1 MEMKCF
7 GDCFRGRS
15 VLLTGHTGFKG
26 SWLTLLLQA
35 LGARVTGI
43 ALPPEV
49 SPSHWELLGLDI
61 EEHRLDI
68 RDADALHRAV
78 VEARPEVVFHL
89 AAQSLVRRSY
99 REPLE
104 TWSTNVTGTAN
115 LLDACRRIPTVRVI
129 VVVTTDKC
137 YENREW
143 PWGYREI
150 DPLGGRDPYSASK
163 AAAELVAS
171 SYRASFFQGEGA
183 ALVATAR
190 AGNVIGGGDWSEDR
204 LIPDLVKGLR
214 EGKPAPIRFPNSTRP
229 WQHVLD
235 PLSGYLRLS
244 QLLLHGSRAL
254 ADAWNF
260 GPDPEGNRT
269 VREMLGRLQHHWPAL
284 SWRIDQDP
292 QAHESSLLYI
302 DASKAR
308 KDLGWRP
315 VYSFEDSVRLTADWY
330 RKFQETGTV
339 ASQRQVE
346 EYLSAAADAGVSW
359 CAG

>member
-1 MEMKCF
+1 MKCF
-7 GDCFRGRS
+7 GDCFCGRS

-43 ALPPEV
+43 ALPPE
-49 SPSHWELLGLDI
+49 SRPSHWELLGLDI

-68 RDADALHRAV
+68 RDAGAVHRAV
-78 VEARPEVVFHL
+78 AAARPEVVFHL

-104 TWSTNVTGTAN
+104 TWSTNVSGTAN
-115 LLDACRRIPTVRVI
+115 LLEACRGVSTVRAI
-129 VVVTTDKC
+129 VVVTTDKV
-137 YENREW
+137 YESQEW
-143 PWGYREI
+143 PWGYRET
-150 DPLGGRDPYSASK
+150 DRLGGRDPYSASK
-163 AAAELVAS
+163 AAAELVAG
-171 SYRASFFQGEGA
+171 SYRASFFQGEGVS
-183 ALVATAR
+183 LVATAR
-190 AGNVIGGGDWSEDR
+190 AGNVIGGGDWSDDR
-204 LIPDLVKGLR
+204 LIPDLVRGLR
-214 EGKPAPIRFPNSTRP
+214 EGKPALIRFPNSTRP

-244 QLLLHGSRAL
+244 QLLLDGSCAF

-269 VREMLGRLQHHWPAL
+269 VREMLDRLQHHWPAV

-292 QAHESSLLYI
+292 QPHESSLLYI

-308 KDLGWRP
+308 KELGWRP
-315 VYSFEDSVRLTADWY
+315 VYSFEDSVRLTAGWY
-330 RKFQETGTV
+330 RKFQETGIV
-339 ASQRQVE
+339 ESQRQIE
-346 EYLSAAADAGVSW
+346 EYLSAAADSGVSW
-359 CAG
+359 CER